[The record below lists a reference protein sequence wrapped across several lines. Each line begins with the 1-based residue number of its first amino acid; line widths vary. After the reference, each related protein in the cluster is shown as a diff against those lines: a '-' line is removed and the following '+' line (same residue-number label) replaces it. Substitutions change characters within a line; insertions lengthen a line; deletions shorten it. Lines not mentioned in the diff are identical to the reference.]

1 MRNFTI
7 KKNKWIG
14 ENALCNMKLEEANN
28 KEKNLNALS
37 VQTLKKNLELNNM
50 IASIMNLFTI
60 RMSSGFKEK
69 KNLLKLNSV
78 RKIRKTL

>member
-1 MRNFTI
+1 
-7 KKNKWIG
+7 
-14 ENALCNMKLEEANN
+14 MKLEEANN

-50 IASIMNLFTI
+50 IASIMSHFII

>member
-1 MRNFTI
+1 
-7 KKNKWIG
+7 
-14 ENALCNMKLEEANN
+14 MKLEEANN

>member
-1 MRNFTI
+1 LRNFTI

-14 ENALCNMKLEEANN
+14 GNALCNMKLEEANN

-50 IASIMNLFTI
+50 IASIMSLFII

>member
-1 MRNFTI
+1 MI

-14 ENALCNMKLEEANN
+14 ENALCNMKQEEVNN

-37 VQTLKKNLELNNM
+37 VQTLKKNLEPNNM
-50 IASIMNLFTI
+50 IASIMSLFTI
-60 RMSSGFKEK
+60 KMSNGSKER

-78 RKIRKTL
+78 RKIRKML